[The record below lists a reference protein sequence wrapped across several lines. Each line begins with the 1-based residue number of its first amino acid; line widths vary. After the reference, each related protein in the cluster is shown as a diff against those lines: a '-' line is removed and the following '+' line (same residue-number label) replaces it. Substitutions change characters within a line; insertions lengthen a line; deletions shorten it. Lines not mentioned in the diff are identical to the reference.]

1 MTTVPATVTTKV
13 VIPNSVRMA
22 HIVVTP
28 PSSYSTGG
36 IAIPTP
42 PGFRGSIRAAY
53 ASVRSA
59 TATAL
64 WTFDVAT
71 QKLLAHCTAAGAT
84 GFTEATA
91 AGDLSAQ
98 VIDLICFDWDETDP
112 VSIAAS

>member
-1 MTTVPATVTTKV
+1 MTTVPATVSTKV
-13 VIPNSVRMA
+13 VVPNSIRLA

-28 PSSYSTGG
+28 PSSYTTGG
-36 IAIPTP
+36 IAIPLP
-42 PGFRGSIRAAY
+42 AGFRTIRTAVGN
-53 ASVRSA
+53 SRSS

-64 WTFDVAT
+64 WTFDPAT

-98 VIDLICFDWDETDP
+98 VIDLVCFDWDEIEP
-112 VSIAAS
+112 VAVAAS

>member
-13 VIPNSVRMA
+13 VLPNNVRIA

-42 PGFRGSIRAAY
+42 AGFRTIRTATV
-53 ASVRSA
+53 SVRSA
-59 TATAL
+59 TNTAL

-71 QKLLAHCTAAGAT
+71 QKLLAHCTAAAAT

-98 VIDLICFDWDETDP
+98 VIDLVAFDWDETDP
-112 VSIAAS
+112 VSVAAS